1 MAGGAGRAEPMW
13 LTYLRE
19 QYAVAAEE
27 AEIYPYSAADLLRAD
42 SADAVLKVQAA
53 QLGQPGERV
62 VGMLFAK
69 RYSVLIMG
77 VLSALSLF
85 DRMPEIRPDKVRFR
99 VTHEAEM
106 AYMLE
111 GASLV
116 AEEAP
121 AAGEERAR
129 RAKRHR
135 ERLLA
140 EHIGPVFAAV
150 ADRTGIRPGPM
161 WSLLSTNIQNMYAR
175 LQHDPSLPLSRER
188 REIVEADR
196 AALLD
201 RSLRVVPGFDRNP
214 LAVRLRTFSHPSYE
228 GLPIFLRNACCLAYL
243 LTEDG
248 EPHGYCATCPKATP
262 EERLAKLV

>member
-1 MAGGAGRAEPMW
+1 MTAGDGQAEPMW

-19 QYAVAAEE
+19 RYAVAVEQAER
-27 AEIYPYSAADLLRAD
+27 YPYTAAGLLRAD
-42 SADAVLKVQAA
+42 SADAVLKLHAA
-53 QLGQPGERV
+53 QLGQPADRV

-85 DRMPEIRPDKVRFR
+85 DRMPELRPDKVRFR

-106 AYMLE
+106 EYMLE
-111 GASLV
+111 EADLA
-116 AEEAP
+116 AEDLP

-129 RAKRHR
+129 RAQRHR

-150 ADRTGIRPGPM
+150 AGRTGIRPGPM
-161 WSLLSTNIQNMYAR
+161 WSLLSTNIRNMYER
-175 LQHDPSLPLSRER
+175 LLHDASLPLSRER
-188 REIVEADR
+188 KGIVEADR

-214 LAVRLRTFSHPSYE
+214 LAVRQRTFSHPAYE
-228 GLPIFLRNACCLAYL
+228 GPPIFVRSACCLAYH
-243 LTEDG
+243 LTENG
-248 EPHGYCATCPKATP
+248 QSHGYCATCPKATP